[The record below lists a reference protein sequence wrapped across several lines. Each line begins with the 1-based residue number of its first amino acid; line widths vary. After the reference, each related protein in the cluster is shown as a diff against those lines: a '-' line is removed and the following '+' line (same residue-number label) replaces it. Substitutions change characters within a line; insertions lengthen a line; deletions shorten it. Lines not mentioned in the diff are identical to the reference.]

1 MICASTILLAAIATI
16 FSTPAAAGLVPIGRS
31 SDSAPFA
38 INSGTQGPNDVV
50 WVHGQNQCNNVV
62 IGPVGP
68 NPCGRP
74 FGLNGQSGFTL
85 EGCGTDS
92 LWIDQNGAFYA
103 QCVSFSEPEKCNV
116 VTAWHCV

>member
-1 MICASTILLAAIATI
+1 
-16 FSTPAAAGLVPIGRS
+16 
-31 SDSAPFA
+31 
-38 INSGTQGPNDVV
+38 
-50 WVHGQNQCNNVV
+50 
-62 IGPVGP
+62 